1 MSAVAVTTER
11 RQSIRHPID
20 REVNVVP
27 TIGGSGSCWR
37 GRIKN
42 LSLHGLRLILERRF
56 EKNTF
61 LSIRV
66 LDNDRDELM
75 SFFGKV
81 VYVSAY
87 DDGRWSI
94 GCRFTKEMNEQD
106 LQDLLD
112 A

>member
-20 REVNVVP
+20 RAVNVVP

-42 LSLHGLRLILERRF
+42 LSLHGLRLVMERRF

-66 LDNDRDELM
+66 LDNDGDELL
-75 SFFGKV
+75 SFLGQV
-81 VYVSAY
+81 VYVSGN
-87 DDGRWSI
+87 DEGRWSI
-94 GCRFTKEMNEQD
+94 GCRFTKKMNEQD
-106 LQDLLD
+106 LQELLD